1 MKNNTIPIF
10 FSIDDTYAPYL
21 DVALHSLV
29 ANASKEFQ
37 YHIIIMHQEL
47 SARNQKLLAKNASG
61 KFQIEFYRM
70 EDKFDQITDRI
81 ENRLRHNNFTLTIYF
96 RLFIAEMFPQYEK
109 GIYIDSDV
117 VVPGD
122 ISELYQIDLGDNIIG
137 GCKDHSIAA
146 NEILMQY
153 IENVIG
159 VSRNDYIN
167 SGVLLM
173 NLKEMREKKFSERFM
188 ELLCK
193 YHFDSVA
200 PDQDYLNAMC
210 NGRMLYL
217 DECWDAMPAEGRE
230 PLKNPKLVHY
240 NLFFKPWNYDV
251 PYDHYFWEYAKMS
264 SYYEELF
271 AQKKNCSEEQ
281 KKADNEGLEI
291 LVNRAN
297 EMIHF
302 DVTFKKV
309 MERGEK
315 VRI

>member
-1 MKNNTIPIF
+1 MRNNTIPIF

-29 ANASKEFQ
+29 ANASRDFQ
-37 YHIIIMHQEL
+37 YHIIVMYDSLSKENQERL
-47 SARNQKLLAKNASG
+47 GSNADDNF
-61 KFQIEFYRM
+61 KIEFYRM
-70 EDKFDQITDRI
+70 EDKLDQITDRI

-96 RLFIAEMFPQYEK
+96 RLFIAEMFPQYDK

-122 ISELYQIDLGDNIIG
+122 ISELYQIELGDNIIG
-137 GCKDHSIAA
+137 GCKDHSIAS

-153 IENVIG
+153 LEKVIG
-159 VSRNDYIN
+159 VARDEYIN

-173 NLKEMREKKFSERFM
+173 NLKEMRAKKFGERFM

-210 NGRMLYL
+210 NGKILYL
-217 DECWDAMPAEGRE
+217 DECWDAMPAEGRK
-230 PLKNPKLVHY
+230 PLENPKLVHY
-240 NLFFKPWNYDV
+240 NLFFKPWNYDI
-251 PYDHYFWEYAKMS
+251 PYDAYFWDYAKMS
-264 SYYEELF
+264 SYYEELL
-271 AQKKNCSEEQ
+271 EQ
-281 KKADNEGLEI
+281 KKSYSEDEKKADSEGLEI

-297 EMIHF
+297 EIIHF